1 MEFETHLTS
10 ESFFKFFVTS
20 ATYPITANVWRKNDS
35 LMFKRVNRLD
45 PPWRPNGP
53 SERVLKGTMPSSTFD
68 AQHISP
74 LQPFSK
80 VIISDPGKHL
90 KFRIFLKIFFHQV
103 EKKIKFFL
111 FIFSPDHGILST
123 KKVVPKKKI
132 SRQTEIIFPLFF
144 QSIPL
149 NQALDGLYEV

>member
-35 LMFKRVNRLD
+35 LMFKRVNRPD

-68 AQHISP
+68 A
-74 LQPFSK
+74 
-80 VIISDPGKHL
+80 
-90 KFRIFLKIFFHQV
+90 
-103 EKKIKFFL
+103 
-111 FIFSPDHGILST
+111 
-123 KKVVPKKKI
+123 
-132 SRQTEIIFPLFF
+132 
-144 QSIPL
+144 
-149 NQALDGLYEV
+149 

>member
-1 MEFETHLTS
+1 MKFETHLTS

-80 VIISDPGKHL
+80 VIISDPSKAL
-90 KFRIFLKIFFHQV
+90 KFRIFLKIRIF
-103 EKKIKFFL
+103 FFL
-111 FIFSPDHGILST
+111 KKNPNFFFCFGEGGRYRYSSIRSFALTLST
-123 KKVVPKKKI
+123 PMNRVNKNFEK
-132 SRQTEIIFPLFF
+132 
-144 QSIPL
+144 
-149 NQALDGLYEV
+149 ND